1 MGLDLICGRL
11 DRLFILVVP
20 LKVNVII
27 LLLILTPG
35 PGGPRHFV
43 LLLEASA
50 GVCKPGGDLGQGH
63 LGDDGQ
69 HDLLSLGGVGVLAV
83 LVEPCFEG
91 GGRVPGGVLP
101 VRGVPVGE
109 GSQGPAERM
118 VVQGAADGRGV
129 ISRPLRV
136 EQHCFISIVTLNGKN
151 K

>member
-1 MGLDLICGRL
+1 MELTNIVVRLDLLCGRF

-20 LKVNVII
+20 FKVNVII

-43 LLLEASA
+43 LLLEAPA

-63 LGDDGQ
+63 LSDDGQ
-69 HDLLSLGGVGVLAV
+69 HDLLSFGGVGVLSV

-101 VRGVPVGE
+101 VRGVPVWE
-109 GSQGPAERM
+109 GSQDPAER
-118 VVQGAADGRGV
+118 VIVQGTADGRGV

-136 EQHCFISIVTLNGKN
+136 KQHRFI
-151 K
+151 